1 MVDPGGRGGHGAGA
15 NEGRPTLTLPT
26 SRRAVLLLP
35 LLAAACGPSPRPL
48 RDYPP
53 LRYDYL
59 TKLRLNVFSIDLDE
73 PPAPAGLLDAE
84 APVRPAVA
92 LRWMARDRLAPGGS
106 SGRAVFVV
114 DEAAIT
120 EGSGGLNGVMAVRL
134 DVLTTEGTRAG
145 FAEARV
151 SRRRTGARGED
162 LRTALYELVREMMDD
177 MNVEFEFQVRRGL
190 RDWLQEASTA
200 PAPAPVGREELA
212 TPGI

>member
-1 MVDPGGRGGHGAGA
+1 M
-15 NEGRPTLTLPT
+15 
-26 SRRAVLLLP
+26 LLLP
-35 LLAAACGPSPRPL
+35 LLAAACGSSPKLL

-59 TKLRLNVFSIDLDE
+59 TKLRLNVFSIDVDE
-73 PPAPAGLLDAE
+73 PVAPAGILDAE

-92 LRWMARDRLAPGGS
+92 LRWMARDRLVPGGN

-114 DEAAIT
+114 DEATIT
-120 EGSGGLNGVMAVRL
+120 QGAGALNGIMAVHL

-151 SRRRTGARGED
+151 SRRRTVARGED
-162 LRTALYELVREMMDD
+162 IRTALYDLVREMMDD

-190 RDWLQEASTA
+190 RDWLQDATTA
-200 PAPAPVGREELA
+200 PAPAPVGREELLA
-212 TPGI
+212 PGT

>member
-1 MVDPGGRGGHGAGA
+1 MTA
-15 NEGRPTLTLPT
+15 PT

-35 LLAAACGPSPRPL
+35 LLAAACGTNPPLL

-53 LRYDYL
+53 LRYDFL
-59 TKLRLNVFSIDLDE
+59 TKLRLNVATVDVDE
-73 PPAPAGLLDAE
+73 APAPAGVLDAE

-92 LRWMARDRLAPGGS
+92 LRWMARDRLVPGGN

-114 DEAAIT
+114 DEAAI
-120 EGSGGLNGVMAVRL
+120 SQSAGGLNGVMAVHL
-134 DVLTTEGTRAG
+134 DVLTAEGTRAG
-145 FAEARV
+145 FVEARV
-151 SRRRTGARGED
+151 SRRRTSARGED

-190 RDWLQEASTA
+190 RDWLQDATTA

-212 TPGI
+212 VPSL